1 MREEIKN
8 KNVED
13 LEGMKHD
20 LIKKI
25 DDLDKEFEG
34 SFTRYMSE
42 TERKSQ
48 EYRDMLKKNE
58 DSAFEILRLQ
68 RKINQTSK

>member
-1 MREEIKN
+1 MNEANENLREEIKN

-25 DDLDKEFEG
+25 DDLDNEFEH
-34 SFTRYMSE
+34 SFNRYMGE
-42 TERKSQ
+42 TEKKSQ
-48 EYRDMLKKNE
+48 DYRDMLK
-58 DSAFEILRLQ
+58 
-68 RKINQTSK
+68 